1 MRFLREEIFDHEF
14 YCPVG
19 ERRVEFVMS
28 LEKSMRILSRDEVS
42 PSPVTF
48 RLTRNKTRQLTVLI
62 PKLIS
67 CCTCRSETYTVITN
81 CHDFVARREQRCDG
95 LTERL
100 SAIIGFFTP
109 SSDKRELYPLVRN
122 SIPEPA
128 LSLAHKMHLSVDRFS
143 IEWSP
148 IRESKLEQHNTFGKD
163 FNDFE
168 FVNLL

>member
-62 PKLIS
+62 PDLIS
-67 CCTCRSETYTVITN
+67 CRTCRSETYTAITN
-81 CHDFVARREQRCDG
+81 CHDFVARHEQRCDE

-109 SSDKRELYPLVRN
+109 PSDKRELYPLVRN
-122 SIPEPA
+122 TYP
-128 LSLAHKMHLSVDRFS
+128 SLPFLLRIRCIYQWTDSASSGPQSASRSLNNIMPSVRF
-143 IEWSP
+143 
-148 IRESKLEQHNTFGKD
+148 Q
-163 FNDFE
+163 
-168 FVNLL
+168 